1 MIFNQNP
8 QSSDYPERAVAFM
21 DILGFAQLIG
31 RIGSEPALHRKVKHA
46 LTWFERMRVSSL
58 KPNTAQ
64 TALEVAVF
72 SDSVVISA
80 EVHELHSIL
89 WSILHLQAEFLGI
102 GVLLRG
108 GIAKG
113 RLIHSGNLIYGEGML
128 RAYEL
133 ESTVAVY
140 PRVIVEDKLVT
151 DLADTYRST
160 FLRQDSDSMWFL
172 DPFSIGIGGVDAEA
186 LLEDGYDPHE
196 EALKKLGSEIER
208 QIATTT
214 QMAHRVKWTWLKRQ
228 HELAMEQF
236 RREGQSKFGLFMKE
250 RWPKQ
255 Q

>member
-1 MIFNQNP
+1 MTSNQNP
-8 QSSDYPERAVAFM
+8 QSSDYPERAVAFI

-31 RIGSEPALHRKVKHA
+31 RIGSEPALHRRVKRA
-46 LTWFERMRVSSL
+46 LTWFNHMQESSL
-58 KPNTAQ
+58 KPNTSQ
-64 TALEVAVF
+64 TALEFAVF

-80 EVHELHSIL
+80 AVHELHSIL
-89 WSILHLQAEFLGI
+89 WSVLHLQAELFGI

-108 GIAKG
+108 GIAQG
-113 RLIHSGNLIYGEGML
+113 RLIHRGNLIYGEGML

-133 ESTVAVY
+133 ESRVAVY
-140 PRVIVEDKLVT
+140 PRVIVEDELVT
-151 DLADTYRST
+151 DLPDAYRSI

-172 DPFSIGIGGVDAEA
+172 DPFSLGIGGVDAEA
-186 LLEDGYDPHE
+186 LLVDGYDPHE

-214 QMAHRVKWTWLKRQ
+214 DTGHRVKWAWLKRQ
-228 HELAMEQF
+228 HELAVDQF
-236 RREGQSKFGLFMKE
+236 RREGQPKLWAFMKD